1 MSSNHVAAGGIP
13 HFSAPLF
20 VGREREVATLRA
32 GLATALGGRTQI
44 FLLAGEPGIGK
55 TRLAAEIAS
64 DAARLGA
71 TVLWGRCCEDAGAPP
86 FWPWAQILRHWL
98 EAGRAS
104 AGAADTLVRSS
115 LLAQIVPELGDGPRV
130 DPAPRSGEL
139 RFELFDAVARFLRQA
154 ALAQPLV
161 LIFDD
166 LHAADPASLSLLQF
180 LARHVTDAPILLLCS
195 YRPADLERVREC
207 AEAVAQIS
215 RVATRLPLTAL
226 SAGNVGDLVTG
237 TLGAEASDGLAASVF
252 RLTEGNPFFVAE
264 VLQLLLAERDASG
277 RMPADAERAGLPHGV
292 RELVLERL
300 RPLSGPCRSVLE
312 CAAVLGRD
320 FDTSALQLLVDGAPS
335 AVAEALAE
343 ANRAG
348 LLTPTGGDEGDY
360 GFTHVL
366 IRETLQSTIAAPR
379 LAQLHRRA
387 AEGLER
393 LDARGGADVA
403 RIAHHYTQAARMGDR
418 DKAIDFAERAARQ
431 AMRQW
436 AWEEASRLYDQALEA
451 LALGSEP
458 AIARRLELLLAKG
471 RADQAA
477 GTPAARATYLRAA
490 DLAREHGLAEP
501 FANAVLGL
509 ADLGLGILGLEPE
522 EAVVALLEEAAAKLP
537 AGDLPLSVRVRAHLA
552 AHLSFPATR
561 ERSLGL
567 IADVERAA
575 RELGDDATLA
585 VVLSQQHLILWRFN
599 LIAGRITIAEELIA
613 LAERLGERDLAW
625 FGHAWRVVDCMTLG
639 DADGIDAGLKVLVA
653 RAEASRQPRFLWV
666 AHSFRAAR
674 ALWRGEWRE
683 AEAHAF
689 EELQLSS
696 ELADPL
702 APLAAPIQLFLAWRE
717 LGRPSDEA
725 ELQKAVDRFPDSAMI
740 RACLIT
746 VQLDND
752 RVDQARTGFERLAVG
767 DFAGLR
773 RERRLG
779 ALALLC
785 EACWRLGDARRAPA
799 LADLLAPFAD
809 GNVMYAASVC
819 FGAAARF
826 LGQLAALGGDLN
838 AAADHFAEAAER
850 NRRMG
855 AVAPLAWTLFDE
867 AKMWQPHAPERTR
880 ALLREARAIAAPLSM
895 GRLATEIDA
904 VEAALAMPLTIPAA
918 AAATTASGHGV
929 FRREGGTWTVG
940 TGQREIH
947 VVDTKG
953 MAYIAELLRKP
964 GMPITAIELGGSGP
978 EPFSA
983 GEALV
988 DRQAREAYRRRLAE
1002 LRSEIDEAGDL
1013 NDIGRVQHLQIEAGE
1028 LEQEL
1033 SRVIGLHGR
1042 VRRGGNT
1049 AERAR
1054 LNVTRAIRTAIRK
1067 IEAGDAGCGRF
1078 FAATI
1083 RTGNVCLYLPGADA
1097 PSDWAL

>member
-13 HFSAPLF
+13 HVSASPF
-20 VGREREVATLRA
+20 VGREREIAMLRA
-32 GLATALGGRTQI
+32 GLATALDGRTQI

-64 DAARLGA
+64 DASRLGA
-71 TVLWGRCCEDAGAPP
+71 RVLWGRCCEDAGAPP
-86 FWPWAQILRHWL
+86 FWPWAQILRHWWESDR
-98 EAGRAS
+98 EAEAEMRE
-104 AGAADTLVRSS
+104 RSG
-115 LLAQIVPELGDGPRV
+115 LLARIVPEPGDRLHA

-154 ALAQPLV
+154 ARARPLV
-161 LIFDD
+161 LLFDD

-180 LARHVTDAPILLLCS
+180 LARHVTDAPILILGS

-226 SAGNVGDLVTG
+226 SAGNVGDLVTR
-237 TLGAEASDGLAASVF
+237 TLGAEASEGLGASVF
-252 RLTEGNPFFVAE
+252 RVTEGNPFFVAE

-277 RMPADAERAGLPHGV
+277 RMPADAQCAGLPHGV

-300 RPLSGPCRSVLE
+300 RPLSPACRSVLE
-312 CAAVLGRD
+312 RAAVLGRD
-320 FDTSALQLLVDGAPS
+320 FDTAVLPWLVDGAPS
-335 AVAEALAE
+335 AVAEALSEAE
-343 ANRAG
+343 RAG
-348 LLTPTGGDEGDY
+348 LMVPMDGNEGGHS
-360 GFTHVL
+360 FTHVL
-366 IRETLQSTIAAPR
+366 IRETLQSAIPAPL

-393 LDARGGADVA
+393 LDARGGVDLA
-403 RIAHHYTQAARMGDR
+403 RIAHHYTQAARSGDCE
-418 DKAIDFAERAARQ
+418 KAVDFAERAARQ

-458 AIARRLELLLAKG
+458 AISRRIELLLAKG

-477 GTPAARATYLRAA
+477 GTPAARATYVRAA
-490 DLAREHGLAEP
+490 DLAREHGLAAP
-501 FANAVLGL
+501 FAEAILGL

-522 EAVVALLEEAAAKLP
+522 EAVVALLEEADRMLV
-537 AGDLPLSVRVRAHLA
+537 AGDSPLSVRVRAHLA
-552 AHLSFPATR
+552 SHLSFPATR
-561 ERSLGL
+561 ERSLVL
-567 IADVERAA
+567 IAAAERAA
-575 RELGDDATLA
+575 RTLGDDATLA

-599 LIAGRITIAEELIA
+599 IIAGRIEIAEELIA
-613 LAERLGERDLAW
+613 IAERLGERDLAW
-625 FGHAWRVVDCMTLG
+625 LGHAWRVVDCMMLG
-639 DADGIDAGLKVLVA
+639 DAEGVDAGMQVLVA
-653 RAEASRQPRFLWV
+653 RAEASRQPRFRWV

-689 EELQLSS
+689 EELQLSG
-696 ELADPL
+696 EIADPL

-717 LGRPSDEA
+717 LGRPSDEV
-725 ELQKAVDRFPDSAMI
+725 ELQKAVDRFPESAMI

-746 VQLDND
+746 VQLDNG
-752 RVDQARTGFERLAVG
+752 RVDEARAGFERLAVG

-779 ALALLC
+779 VLALLC
-785 EACWRLGDARRAPA
+785 EVCWRLGDARRAPA

-826 LGQLAALGGDLN
+826 LGQLSALGGDREV
-838 AAADHFAEAAER
+838 ASDYFAKAAER

-867 AKMWQPHAPERTR
+867 AKMWQPHDPERAR
-880 ALLREARAIAAPLSM
+880 GLFREARAVAAPLAM
-895 GRLATEIDA
+895 GRLVTELDRAEASLAVSLPRRVATDA
-904 VEAALAMPLTIPAA
+904 T
-918 AAATTASGHGV
+918 GQGRRGV
-929 FRREGGTWTVG
+929 FRREGGTWTVS
-940 TGQREIH
+940 TGQIEIH
-947 VVDTKG
+947 VIDTKG
-953 MAYIAELLRKP
+953 MAYIAELLRQP
-964 GMPITAIELGGSGP
+964 GMEIAALELGGTAA

-983 GEALV
+983 GEELV
-988 DRQAREAYRRRLAE
+988 DRQARDAYRRRLAE
-1002 LRSEIDEAGDL
+1002 LRREIDEAGER
-1013 NDIGRVQHLQIEAGE
+1013 NDIGRVELLQSEAGE
-1028 LEQEL
+1028 IEQEL
-1033 SRVIGLHGR
+1033 SRVVGLHGR
-1042 VRRGGNT
+1042 LRRGGNT

-1067 IEAGDAGCGRF
+1067 IDAGDSGCGRF
-1078 FAATI
+1078 FAIAI
-1083 RTGNVCLYLPGADA
+1083 RTGNVCRYLPGDDA
-1097 PSDWAL
+1097 PSAWDL